1 MIALIIVDMIHDFV
15 DGKFGNKKAKK
26 ISEKMAEISDRF
38 RKRGDLVVY
47 LKDSHSSSDA
57 ELKVW
62 GQHAMRGTW
71 GSEIVEELAPKEED
85 IVIEKSTYD
94 GFLFTGLR
102 DILKNKNVEEV
113 FIVGVA
119 TDICVMHTAFGAFA
133 RGFKVN
139 IIEDL
144 CAGTSEEAHNWA
156 LNYMK
161 NIYGAR
167 ILRSDEL

>member
-1 MIALIIVDMIHDFV
+1 MMAIIIVDMIHDFV
-15 DGKFGNKKAKK
+15 DGKFENKKAKK

-38 RKRGDLVVY
+38 RKRGNLVVY
-47 LKDSHSSSDA
+47 LKDSHSNNDA

-71 GSEIVEELAPKEED
+71 GSEIVDELAPKEGD

-161 NIYGAR
+161 NIYGAK